1 MRAMIHRRNRQRT
14 TAGFEGGRMMLFFGA
29 RTTAELPYFGRL
41 DRIPKDLVDVNLA
54 FSRIPGKPKRYVQD
68 VMRERSADLAQLL
81 SEDTYFY
88 VCGLRSME
96 QGVVLALKE
105 IAEEA
110 GLRWQT
116 IGPALRSE
124 GRLHLE
130 TF

>member
-1 MRAMIHRRNRQRT
+1 MIHQRHRQRT
-14 TAGFEGGRMMLFFGA
+14 TAAFQGGRMMLFFGA

-41 DRIPKDLVDVNLA
+41 DRIPKDMVDVNLA

-68 VMRERSADLAQLL
+68 VMRERSADLAELL
-81 SEDTYFY
+81 SDPDTYFY

-105 IAEEA
+105 IAEGA

-116 IGPALRSE
+116 IGPALRKD

>member
-1 MRAMIHRRNRQRT
+1 
-14 TAGFEGGRMMLFFGA
+14 
-29 RTTAELPYFGRL
+29 
-41 DRIPKDLVDVNLA
+41 
-54 FSRIPGKPKRYVQD
+54 
-68 VMRERSADLAQLL
+68 MRERSADVAELL
-81 SEDTYFY
+81 SDPDTYFF

-96 QGVVLALKE
+96 EGVVLALKE

-116 IGPALRSE
+116 VGPALKND